1 MLENRACEIFIE
13 KRYKNAKL
21 IFEKSILSKFLKI
34 PSSKRLKQKKK
45 KK

>member
-21 IFEKSILSKFLKI
+21 IFEKSIFDTFQISQNSIFKEA
-34 PSSKRLKQKKK
+34 
-45 KK
+45 